1 MFNWILRLFKR
12 KKEIPVVPKLDLKNY
27 KLKLNIKSLCYYE
40 KITGKSFFS
49 FDGSNVIELLY
60 SLFVVNNPEVNMTI
74 KAFTFMLEDVRVSRW
89 FMSQYQSLTDTIQ
102 QLNQPSD
109 ESSNDEIDNTN
120 PPMITDYATSLI
132 VEYGVDPEY
141 VMYKMDIWE
150 ITTYFQTVSSMVKRD
165 MEEQRFWT
173 YLNIM
178 PHIDTKKCKKPED
191 LISFQWEK
199 GDRRKRNEQEM
210 ERNMYAIKNM
220 IGKNIFGDKKNG

>member
-60 SLFVVNNPEVNMTI
+60 SLFVVNNPEVMMTI

>member
-60 SLFVVNNPEVNMTI
+60 SLFVVNNPEVMMTI
-74 KAFTFMLEDVRVSRW
+74 KAFTFMLEDIRVSRW